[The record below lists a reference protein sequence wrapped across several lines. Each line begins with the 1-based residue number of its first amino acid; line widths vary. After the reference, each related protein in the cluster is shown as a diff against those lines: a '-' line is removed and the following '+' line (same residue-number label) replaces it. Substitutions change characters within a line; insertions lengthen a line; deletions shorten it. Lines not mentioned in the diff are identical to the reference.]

1 MYGRADRMLTVRKR
15 MDQTEGASGESG
27 GLFSDSAKALLSTHP
42 VNSSRIENIEH
53 RVRMCEW
60 HDSH

>member
-1 MYGRADRMLTVRKR
+1 